1 LSVFEAEL
9 RFRQGQTGQG
19 RGQQSQQQRSSG
31 YSAQQSLADA
41 YKILGCQASDDDK
54 TVKKAYRKLMG
65 ENHPDKLVSK
75 GLPKQALEL
84 AKNKTQD
91 IQAAYEMIK
100 EKRGMR

>member
-1 LSVFEAEL
+1 
-9 RFRQGQTGQG
+9 
-19 RGQQSQQQRSSG
+19 
-31 YSAQQSLADA
+31 
-41 YKILGCQASDDDK
+41 
-54 TVKKAYRKLMG
+54 MG